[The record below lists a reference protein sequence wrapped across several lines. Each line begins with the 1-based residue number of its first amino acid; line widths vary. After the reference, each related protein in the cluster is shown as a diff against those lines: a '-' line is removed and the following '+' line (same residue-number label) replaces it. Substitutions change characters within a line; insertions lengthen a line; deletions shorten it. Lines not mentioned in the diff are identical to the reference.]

1 MVKKNYA
8 TLWIFIF
15 INNRKE
21 KEKMNA
27 NVTTT
32 RITVNGK
39 LQHYSIDQIFDKKYT
54 KLEFTTF
61 SFSAKLIN
69 HLSEYMSLQ
78 GVIGSH
84 TNLSLAN
91 NPNFLY
97 ALNRVH
103 TKVMLLSN
111 EQGDLRVI
119 TGSANLSLRAL
130 DENSSQGEN
139 IVIVDNDK
147 QLFNQW
153 HDYFNQ
159 LWNIAKETKQ
169 PTLGKYIKPKKA
181 LTPSQLQ
188 RYIETLDSK
197 IDTLKKREQLHK
209 KQITKLKELKS
220 IDEINKLKS
229 DNKLLKNKLQEL
241 NLQNINSTLQPLV
254 TGTYKEKEQLLD
266 ALIGFDSLDKQIKK
280 TKHQYYSTKKSKHLT
295 IDIVN
300 TQLNH
305 ALRIQRNL
313 FMLREQMKSPVYDF
327 CPDYKKQKSDYID
340 TKIASVTHIIAK
352 YTSLMY
358 DMKIAMLR
366 NELGAP
372 MGDLN
377 TQSKNANVR
386 NQTNSNSNSQKK
398 IVSTCDNKETSEPKA
413 NILIRFW
420 THIKTVMPLNIV

>member
-1 MVKKNYA
+1 
-8 TLWIFIF
+8 
-15 INNRKE
+15 
-21 KEKMNA
+21 MNT

-147 QLFNQW
+147 QLFKQW
-153 HDYFNQ
+153 HDYFYQ

-188 RYIETLDSK
+188 SHIKTLDSK

-209 KQITKLKELKS
+209 KQIKKLKELKS
-220 IDEINKLKS
+220 IKEINKLKS
-229 DNKLLKNKLQEL
+229 DNKILKNKLQEL

-266 ALIGFDSLDKQIKK
+266 ALIGFDRLDRQIKK
-280 TKHQYYSTKKSKHLT
+280 AKTQYYSTKKSKHLT

-300 TQLNH
+300 TQLTHVLN
-305 ALRIQRNL
+305 IQNQL
-313 FMLREQMKSPVYDF
+313 FMLRDQMKSPIYDF
-327 CPDYKKQKSDYID
+327 CPDYKEQKSDYID

-352 YTSLMY
+352 YTSLLY
-358 DMKIAMLR
+358 DIKIDMLR
-366 NELGAP
+366 SELVDP
-372 MGDLN
+372 MVDSN

-386 NQTNSNSNSQKK
+386 NQTNSNSNTQNK
-398 IVSTCDNKETSEPKA
+398 IANTCDNKEASVKKA

-420 THIKTVMPLNIV
+420 THIKTVMPLHNV